1 LTPPSTERLV
11 QSLRVFLFNF
21 CIITLEPNLLTIPTF
36 QSGLRPC
43 VGAKNPSVRVIRA
56 SYQLKTIPMLHN
68 NLYNLMIQLTEENK
82 SLWRIKDEYLKDAEG
97 DVESVAFW
105 KKMEK
110 DKEEHTAELMA
121 LIKKHV

>member
-1 LTPPSTERLV
+1 
-11 QSLRVFLFNF
+11 
-21 CIITLEPNLLTIPTF
+21 
-36 QSGLRPC
+36 
-43 VGAKNPSVRVIRA
+43 
-56 SYQLKTIPMLHN
+56 
-68 NLYNLMIQLTEENK
+68 MIQLTEENK